1 MDGKDNSIQKY
12 MAFLTTVDTGSFTK
26 AAEKLH
32 YSQSGIS
39 RMIGDLETEW
49 HVVLLSRDRNG
60 VSLTSD
66 GALLL
71 PYARSVVND
80 YRKLQMQVDELSG
93 LKSGMIRIGTFSS
106 VATHW
111 LPKIIKAFQ
120 ADYPAIDYE
129 LLMGDY
135 EEIEQWVM
143 EGRVDCG
150 FTKLPADPS
159 LETIFLAQDPYLA
172 VVPGNFVLPNAQSSD
187 GLSSPDDNEGKH
199 EAYPLEKKL
208 KVKSA
213 NDRKSKSLAKQAVF
227 PVEALEQEPFLLL
240 EHGKREEVTEFLE
253 KNKLHPKIH
262 FTTWDDYAIMS
273 MVEMGLG
280 ISVLPKLILQRVP
293 YRIKMLPL
301 STSLTRNIGLILK
314 SSKDASIATKTFLL
328 YLKFRDDGA
337 ITDSLT
343 GILKENDIEDCKA
356 VALDHR
362 FNKGI

>member
-1 MDGKDNSIQKY
+1 MKSSCSNHGDVVLRIRQEGVQDVISRDLQVRGRRAVAAAVIF
-12 MAFLTTVDTGSFTK
+12 FLQHIFIEHDVHIAVRIDECAEYGCGADFRFQHRLHELGRRERHMRNTK
-26 AAEKLH
+26 RLRKILSSKRLIPEGDEKEEIALLVIAEKQRLYHLH
-32 YSQSGIS
+32 VKLFI
-39 RMIGDLETEW
+39 
-49 HVVLLSRDRNG
+49 DRRT
-60 VSLTSD
+60 V
-66 GALLL
+66 
-71 PYARSVVND
+71 
-80 YRKLQMQVDELSG
+80 
-93 LKSGMIRIGTFSS
+93 
-106 VATHW
+106 
-111 LPKIIKAFQ
+111 
-120 ADYPAIDYE
+120 
-129 LLMGDY
+129 
-135 EEIEQWVM
+135 
-143 EGRVDCG
+143 
-150 FTKLPADPS
+150 
-159 LETIFLAQDPYLA
+159 
-172 VVPGNFVLPNAQSSD
+172 
-187 GLSSPDDNEGKH
+187 
-199 EAYPLEKKL
+199 
-208 KVKSA
+208 
-213 NDRKSKSLAKQAVF
+213 
-227 PVEALEQEPFLLL
+227 LLL